1 MAVPADATSLAD
13 DEVPVAFVV
22 VAAAVAVA
30 AEAAAVRW
38 FVAGAVLP
46 GETLAARAGALVGL
60 HVVCALAA
68 AAAAAG
74 AARFGSGKASRCRLL
89 DSGVGDAGRGMPW
102 L

>member
-1 MAVPADATSLAD
+1 MAVPADANGLAD

-46 GETLAARAGALVGL
+46 GEILAARAGALVVGL
-60 HVVCALAA
+60 HACALAA
-68 AAAAAG
+68 AAAG
-74 AARFGSGKASRCRLL
+74 EARFGGGKASRCRLL